1 MNNFADIDELLS
13 KAKLACKS
21 IENADQNK
29 VDTIVKS
36 LAWGI
41 YKDDNAE
48 VLAKLAVEDT
58 KLGNVRD
65 KILKNKRK
73 TFGTLCDLL
82 QAKTRGIAS
91 VSPETGLTT
100 FFKPVGIVGSLTP
113 STNPAATP
121 ANQAL
126 MAIKGG
132 NSIIIS
138 PSPTGLRTALK
149 LKEFFDKQ
157 LDSVDAPRD
166 LFQVVG
172 PPINLEKAK
181 YLSSKVDLLLVTGDQ
196 QNVRNGYRS
205 GTPCIGVGKGNVPVI
220 IDDDVDIED
229 AATKIVS
236 SKVFDNAT
244 SCSSENSLIIHENV
258 YDQMIECLEKNGGL
272 LLDEKQANFV
282 RENLYDG
289 KNINRE
295 VIGKDLTVLD
305 KIFRLNGDTE
315 GKRFLIAACQDVG
328 NSEPLSREKL
338 SLILSVYKC
347 ASFEKSVEKVL
358 SILEFEGKGHSV
370 GIHTKNRERAVQLAA
385 AAPVARVLMNQAHT
399 FGNGGGF
406 DNSLPFTLTMGCGT
420 WAGNSIS
427 ENLSIKHFLNRTQLV
442 ETIPKKTPPASD
454 VFGHFYDEQN
464 DNHS

>member
-1 MNNFADIDELLS
+1 M
-13 KAKLACKS
+13 
-21 IENADQNK
+21 
-29 VDTIVKS
+29 
-36 LAWGI
+36 GI

-149 LKEFFDKQ
+149 LKEFFDEQ

-220 IDDDVDIED
+220 IDEDVDIDD
-229 AATKIVS
+229 ATTKIVS

-370 GIHTKNRERAVQLAA
+370 GIHTKIEKELFN
-385 AAPVARVLMNQAHT
+385 
-399 FGNGGGF
+399 
-406 DNSLPFTLTMGCGT
+406 
-420 WAGNSIS
+420 
-427 ENLSIKHFLNRTQLV
+427 
-442 ETIPKKTPPASD
+442 
-454 VFGHFYDEQN
+454 
-464 DNHS
+464 